1 MGLGGFSR
9 MAYLAVSITDLD
21 VNAMEK
27 KILGF
32 MLTMATV
39 PEGCGNLEICG
50 HQLIILPFGL

>member
-1 MGLGGFSR
+1 